1 MENRRFNKREMCG
14 FHGTVRGTLLCSRV
28 MGLLPLSGLTCP
40 TSHKLRFTFR
50 SPYTVFYAISLFGQV
65 LMFIMNFCWVV
76 LNGISLANMTNSIF
90 NTSSLVSVLILMHIG
105 RSWPTLVAKVE
116 ALECKL
122 PPFTRNVGAMSN
134 ITSIFIFTAAVDEA
148 GISYLTT
155 LRRNAETNSEIFN
168 IQSTFVWSYNDLLIM
183 IISIYLTEH
192 LLVHNELLKKA
203 VEQEHFPCQVFR
215 SQYLKIVHL
224 VRLINGQFGIYILTS
239 FGSNLYWI
247 CTQLFYSL
255 SRTQTGHFIACTF
268 KEPDGANAEHV
279 FDNHP
284 ICSWMLDDRR
294 ALNGL
299 EHSIY
304 FTYSFSFLLV
314 RTLMVLLLAAR
325 IHSNS
330 IAPLYVLYGIPS
342 SRFHVEVERFIA
354 QINNLKVAMSGLDFF
369 YVTRTMILTL
379 LGTIVTYELV
389 LLQFNRLLPVNH
401 SDDFDCTVGAM
412 AGQLA
417 AVQRVAGPSV
427 RRVAFRARLKEP
439 IDHHRRGP
447 KGLMFSRGCGVSA
460 IRYRDLGTEQ
470 EKEQGGF

>member
-1 MENRRFNKREMCG
+1 MASKLFLKTLNMENRRFNKREMCG

-40 TSHKLRFTFR
+40 TSHKLRFTLR
-50 SPYTVFYAISLFGQV
+50 SPYTMFYAISLFGQV
-65 LMFIMNFCWVV
+65 LMFIMTFCWVV

-105 RSWPTLVAKVE
+105 RCWPALVAKVE
-116 ALECKL
+116 SIECKL
-122 PPFTRNVGAMSN
+122 PPFTRNVGVMSN
-134 ITSIFIFTAAVDEA
+134 ITTIFIFTAAVVEHLLSVYYGLKVACACDINNV
-148 GISYLTT
+148 G
-155 LRRNAETNSEIFN
+155 ETYFRFSMPWIFDYTPYAAWKGALIEIFN

-255 SRTQTGHFIACTF
+255 SRTQTGHFIACSF
-268 KEPDGANAEHV
+268 KEPEGANAVHMFE
-279 FDNHP
+279 NHP

-389 LLQFNRLLPVNH
+389 LLQFNR
-401 SDDFDCTVGAM
+401 
-412 AGQLA
+412 
-417 AVQRVAGPSV
+417 
-427 RRVAFRARLKEP
+427 
-439 IDHHRRGP
+439 
-447 KGLMFSRGCGVSA
+447 
-460 IRYRDLGTEQ
+460 
-470 EKEQGGF
+470 